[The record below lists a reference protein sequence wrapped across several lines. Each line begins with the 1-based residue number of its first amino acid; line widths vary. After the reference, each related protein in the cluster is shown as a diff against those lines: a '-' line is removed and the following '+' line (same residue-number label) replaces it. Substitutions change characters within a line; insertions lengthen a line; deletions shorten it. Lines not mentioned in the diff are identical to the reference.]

1 MTPLLLLAV
10 LTLILVSQ
18 NNAFHP
24 STAQTKRSL
33 AFCTPLCSPS
43 QYLHRYQSVP
53 SLFAVEENSSAS
65 ASASASDSAS
75 PSDSDSASDSPSA
88 SASKKTGNE
97 PPLDEEGGTINATV
111 TLALPAS
118 ENDQVSLQQMT
129 NDTSTTTTTIATAT
143 TTFMITNEMKRILI
157 EELGYKRQEVNQI
170 RIEMVDQIISKRIVC
185 PSDGM
190 PSTWYREDDDESAE
204 PSSQDRMRQKLE
216 NEGKYPLK
224 APLLGI
230 SLVLGG
236 KGLTDALV
244 TVIKVNMG
252 FQGVS
257 LMETF
262 MGVPVLAI
270 DFACVVLGVALGTW
284 TWNNMKD

>member
-1 MTPLLLLAV
+1 MTPLLLSAV

-18 NNAFHP
+18 NSAFHP
-24 STAQTKRSL
+24 STAQAKRSL
-33 AFCTPLCSPS
+33 AFRTPLCSPS

-65 ASASASDSAS
+65 ASAS
-75 PSDSDSASDSPSA
+75 
-88 SASKKTGNE
+88 KKTGNE
-97 PPLDEEGGTINATV
+97 PPLDEEGGTIDATV

-118 ENDQVSLQQMT
+118 ENDQASLQQMT
-129 NDTSTTTTTIATAT
+129 NETSTTIATAT

-170 RIEMVDQIISKRIVC
+170 RIEIVDQIISKRIVC
-185 PSDGM
+185 PLDGM

-204 PSSQDRMRQKLE
+204 PSSQDRMLQKLE
-216 NEGKYPLK
+216 NESKYPLK

>member
-1 MTPLLLLAV
+1 
-10 LTLILVSQ
+10 
-18 NNAFHP
+18 
-24 STAQTKRSL
+24 
-33 AFCTPLCSPS
+33 
-43 QYLHRYQSVP
+43 
-53 SLFAVEENSSAS
+53 VEENSSAS
-65 ASASASDSAS
+65 AS
-75 PSDSDSASDSPSA
+75 
-88 SASKKTGNE
+88 KENGNE
-97 PPLDEEGGTINATV
+97 PTLDEEEGIINAAV
-111 TLALPAS
+111 QLALPPVS

-129 NDTSTTTTTIATAT
+129 NDTSTTTTTTNATTTTTTTAT

-170 RIEMVDQIISKRIVC
+170 RIEMVDQIISKRIPC

-190 PSTWYREDDDESAE
+190 PPTWYREEDDERAE
-204 PSSQDRMRQKLE
+204 PSSQDRMLQKLE

-236 KGLTDALV
+236 KGLTDAIV